1 MSRREAVCA
10 AFSTRLSASRDPRRL
25 ALEDAPFT
33 VVEDRDE
40 TAAQGEYRHI
50 VCTMTVR
57 AESFAV
63 PGIGESRSTATNRLL
78 AALIASATGSDLTMG
93 GLADDIAYDSGGP
106 LLLTDPVEQVGA
118 FAEFSIIYRYDAGA
132 PATLTE

>member
-10 AFSTRLSASRDPRRL
+10 AFATRLGASREPRRL

-33 VVEDRDE
+33 IIEDRDE
-40 TAAQGEYRHI
+40 TAVQAEYRHI

-57 AESFAV
+57 AESFATPNV
-63 PGIGESRSTATNRLL
+63 GESRSTATNRLL
-78 AALIASATGSDLTMG
+78 AALIAAATGSDLTLG
-93 GLADDIAYDSGGP
+93 GLADDIAYDTGGP

-118 FAEFSIIYRYDAGA
+118 FAEFSIIYRYDAWD

>member
-10 AFSTRLSASRDPRRL
+10 AFAARLGASREPRRL

-50 VCTMTVR
+50 VCTMIVR
-57 AESFAV
+57 AESFDA
-63 PGIGESRSTATNRLL
+63 PGVGESRSTATNRLL

-106 LLLTDPVEQVGA
+106 LLLTDPVEEVGA
-118 FAEFSIIYRYDAGA
+118 FAEFSIIYRYDYGD